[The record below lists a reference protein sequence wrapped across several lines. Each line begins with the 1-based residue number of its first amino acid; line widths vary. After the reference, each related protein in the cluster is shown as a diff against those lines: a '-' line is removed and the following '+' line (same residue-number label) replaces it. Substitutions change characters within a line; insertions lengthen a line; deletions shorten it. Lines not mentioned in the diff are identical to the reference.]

1 MQRLIIAA
9 LLLVSL
15 AIAACGGDGGGNGDG
30 TPQPDGSLQPLPG
43 NTELVVGQNRFAFGL
58 VDSTNRPIQQAAGT
72 SVHIAFLLGDELQ
85 HEQEAGFIWAIE
97 DVTGF
102 WTAMVDFTQAG
113 TWSASVTATQN
124 GEESDVDFT
133 FPVVERGL
141 APQIGDPAPPAEN
154 LTLDTA
160 SLTRIST
167 DPEPDP
173 TLYELTVAQALDANE
188 PFVVVFATP
197 AFCQTRFCGPV
208 LDNVKAVLPEF
219 ADSVN
224 FIHIE
229 PFDLTDEGEIVADE
243 QGAFVPAPPTTEWNL
258 QSEPW
263 VFIVDADGRIAMRF
277 EGAASAE
284 ELRQAIGDVVSG

>member
-9 LLLVSL
+9 LLLLSL
-15 AIAACGGDGGGNGDG
+15 AIAACGGDNGGNGDG

-58 VDSTNRPIQQAAGT
+58 VDSTNHPIQQAAGT
-72 SVHIAFLLGDELQ
+72 SVHIAFLLDGEPQ
-85 HEQEAGFIWAIE
+85 HEQDADFVWAIE

-102 WTAMVDFTQAG
+102 WTAMVDFTQPG
-113 TWSASVTATQN
+113 LWSASVTATQD

-133 FPVVERGL
+133 FQVFERAL

-160 SLTRIST
+160 GLTRIST

-173 TLYELTVAQALDANE
+173 TLYEMTVTQALDANE

-219 ADSVN
+219 SDSVN

-229 PFDLTDEGEIVADE
+229 PFDLTEEGEIVADE
-243 QGAFVPAPPTTEWNL
+243 QGAFVPAPPTIEWNL

-263 VFIVDADGRIAMRF
+263 VFIIDADGRIAMRF

-284 ELRQAIGDVVSG
+284 ELRQAIGAVVSG